1 MDGSFKIVK
10 WSDSEESSQIFLKD
24 AILSIN
30 QILFCIPLSML
41 NQSSLFGSKKSV
53 ALTKASQAHTQS
65 SYAPLT
71 LRDGFLLP
79 KESVMVLRKAS
90 YLLTRFDKYQSL
102 KKIVQLEILVKKGMI
117 DPALLTREGLLTLL
131 KNKAI

>member
-1 MDGSFKIVK
+1 MF
-10 WSDSEESSQIFLKD
+10 
-24 AILSIN
+24 
-30 QILFCIPLSML
+30 

-53 ALTKASQAHTQS
+53 ASIKASQADTQS
-65 SYAPLT
+65 SYASLT